1 MRPSKARGQNF
12 VHDPGTVRRI
22 VRDAGVRPGDAVV
35 EIGPGLGS
43 LTLALLEA
51 GAFVSAVEVDP
62 RLASEYHA
70 TLAEGAPYVRDPGAA
85 ASLSAT
91 SAWTMTVAVSAH
103 GRASN
108 RVRRRGTARL

>member
-1 MRPSKARGQNF
+1 MKETSALSTLGTGQNT
-12 VHDPGTVRRI
+12 D
-22 VRDAGVRPGDAVV
+22 RPIFA
-35 EIGPGLGS
+35 
-43 LTLALLEA
+43 
-51 GAFVSAVEVDP
+51 P